1 MLLSAE
7 QITKA
12 YGARTLLDG
21 VSLCLNRG
29 DRLGV
34 VGFNG
39 TGKSTLL
46 RILAGAEEAD
56 AGSVRL
62 DPNVYLEYLPQNP
75 DYDGG
80 STVLEQ
86 VFANLNPEMRA
97 LAEYEARTIL
107 TRLGMTSLERRMD
120 TLSGGE
126 RRRVA
131 LAAVLARPCDV
142 LILDEPTNHLDSDM
156 ILWLEETLA
165 RFTGALAV
173 VTHDRYFLERV
184 TTRTVE
190 VEGGALYCYEGGY
203 AAYLAGKAD
212 REAREH
218 ATERKRQAMLR
229 REHEWVMQG
238 AKARGTKSRERLAR
252 YEALS
257 AQSGSWER
265 GALELNLRAAR
276 LGKKTVELHGVGK
289 TWEGKTALR
298 ALDLILLRDD
308 RIGIVG
314 RNGSGKSTL
323 LNLIAGEIQPD
334 CGEIITGET
343 VRIGYFIQ
351 ETPPIDG
358 EVRVADYVKEIGNQI
373 ETADGV
379 LTAAQLLEQFLFPPE
394 VQWTQV
400 KKLSGGERRRLY
412 LLSILAAQPNILL
425 LDEPTNDLDVQTL
438 TVLEDYL
445 EAFPG
450 VVVAVS
456 HDRYFLD
463 KMASR
468 VLAVE
473 EDGRVQSYPGG
484 FTEYRAA
491 VENRAREERRAAAP
505 AEKRDKP
512 AGSQRLKFSY
522 KEQRDYETID
532 DELAALEEELKQVR
546 ESQAAQASDYIALQR
561 LQETEA
567 ALEARLEEKMER
579 WIYLNDL
586 AERMEGQSPQ

>member
-1 MLLSAE
+1 
-7 QITKA
+7 
-12 YGARTLLDG
+12 
-21 VSLCLNRG
+21 
-29 DRLGV
+29 
-34 VGFNG
+34 
-39 TGKSTLL
+39 
-46 RILAGAEEAD
+46 
-56 AGSVRL
+56 
-62 DPNVYLEYLPQNP
+62 
-75 DYDGG
+75 
-80 STVLEQ
+80 
-86 VFANLNPEMRA
+86 
-97 LAEYEARTIL
+97 
-107 TRLGMTSLERRMD
+107 
-120 TLSGGE
+120 
-126 RRRVA
+126 
-131 LAAVLARPCDV
+131 
-142 LILDEPTNHLDSDM
+142 
-156 ILWLEETLA
+156 
-165 RFTGALAV
+165 
-173 VTHDRYFLERV
+173 
-184 TTRTVE
+184 
-190 VEGGALYCYEGGY
+190 
-203 AAYLAGKAD
+203 
-212 REAREH
+212 
-218 ATERKRQAMLR
+218 
-229 REHEWVMQG
+229 
-238 AKARGTKSRERLAR
+238 
-252 YEALS
+252 
-257 AQSGSWER
+257 
-265 GALELNLRAAR
+265 
-276 LGKKTVELHGVGK
+276 
-289 TWEGKTALR
+289 
-298 ALDLILLRDD
+298 
-308 RIGIVG
+308 
-314 RNGSGKSTL
+314 
-323 LNLIAGEIQPD
+323 
-334 CGEIITGET
+334 
-343 VRIGYFIQ
+343 
-351 ETPPIDG
+351 
-358 EVRVADYVKEIGNQI
+358 
-373 ETADGV
+373 
-379 LTAAQLLEQFLFPPE
+379 
-394 VQWTQV
+394 V